1 VISLWARAVA
11 QVPNTRTTAKPV
23 NSKYLTCL
31 TDCSSRTWIFDG
43 RFWFRLIHQSHNC
56 YQIFQFDGGR
66 IHGDSLHLVR
76 KKFSSARLGSSVY
89 CARLSG
95 ILPPDTRVL
104 EMLCSPIDQEK
115 YNREIGNTVNGTNDK
130 GKTEP

>member
-1 VISLWARAVA
+1 MEGASTGTHFISCA
-11 QVPNTRTTAKPV
+11 
-23 NSKYLTCL
+23 
-31 TDCSSRTWIFDG
+31 
-43 RFWFRLIHQSHNC
+43 
-56 YQIFQFDGGR
+56 
-66 IHGDSLHLVR
+66 

-130 GKTEP
+130 GKTER